1 MSNLGEFSYECVK
14 SSGENGTF
22 FCRTVK
28 KPPGNGRY
36 TTKNECLNACHN
48 QQHYN
53 LSTGYKCLPDSQS
66 GKSRCQKVAGFP
78 GSNGI
83 YSSEAE
89 CENNSACGALPVHT
103 VSGWQCGFGSQ
114 PGKSK
119 CSQVDRVPMGHSNGI
134 YSSEAECENNS
145 ACGALPV
152 HPSGWQCGFGS
163 QPGKSK
169 CSQVDRIPMGSS
181 NGIYMSEAEC
191 ENNSACGA
199 LPVGLMQ
206 EPDWAEGSVES
217 NPLML
222 NTSNVGNI
230 NNSVQNYM

>member
-78 GSNGI
+78 G
-83 YSSEAE
+83 
-89 CENNSACGALPVHT
+89 
-103 VSGWQCGFGSQ
+103 
-114 PGKSK
+114 
-119 CSQVDRVPMGHSNGI
+119 SNGI